1 MGISKLKFWMR
12 EINGLGDRGREHTE
26 QSMMALRSLERAI
39 AGIRFI
45 EENAISVSQFREL
58 FPAIW
63 DNLNEAGYHLR
74 AVSDPTGGPRPMF
87 VNN

>member
-1 MGISKLKFWMR
+1 MR
-12 EINGLGDRGREHTE
+12 FEIHGLGDSRE
-26 QSMMALRSLERAI
+26 QSMMVLRSLERAI

-63 DNLNEAGYHLR
+63 DNLNKAGYHLR
-74 AVSDPTGGPRPMF
+74 TVSDPSGGPRPMF

>member
-1 MGISKLKFWMR
+1 MR
-12 EINGLGDRGREHTE
+12 LEIHGFGDRGREHTE
-26 QSMMALRSLERAI
+26 QAMMALRSLERAI

-63 DNLNEAGYHLR
+63 DDLNKAGYHLR
-74 AVSDPTGGPRPMF
+74 TVSDPSGGPRPMF